1 MQAMNVLE
9 DDAADVL
16 SAEAGGRHEIAGSA
30 HKPDEIFVVD
40 DDPAI
45 RALLT
50 MLLSRQ
56 RFNVTGFA
64 EGGSL
69 LMALRT
75 KCPLCILLDVHIP
88 GKSGLDIL
96 KEIKNR
102 ELNVPVFII
111 SGHGDISMAVDAIKN
126 GALDFFEKPFR
137 GPDIVARMRDGI
149 LAKTKRSQTTESASY
164 FFPGRPALTRREQA
178 VLSRLVAGL
187 TNKLAGQELGISHRT
202 IEIHRARIAQKV
214 GAKNSAD
221 LVRIALTENRARDA
235 DGNANFHVK

>member
-1 MQAMNVLE
+1 MNVLE

-16 SAEAGGRHEIAGSA
+16 SAEASGRHEIAGSA

-126 GALDFFEKPFR
+126 GALDFLKNPSAVRTSSPACATGYLPKPNEARQPKVHLTFFQ
-137 GPDIVARMRDGI
+137 VARR
-149 LAKTKRSQTTESASY
+149 
-164 FFPGRPALTRREQA
+164 
-178 VLSRLVAGL
+178 
-187 TNKLAGQELGISHRT
+187 
-202 IEIHRARIAQKV
+202 
-214 GAKNSAD
+214 
-221 LVRIALTENRARDA
+221 
-235 DGNANFHVK
+235 